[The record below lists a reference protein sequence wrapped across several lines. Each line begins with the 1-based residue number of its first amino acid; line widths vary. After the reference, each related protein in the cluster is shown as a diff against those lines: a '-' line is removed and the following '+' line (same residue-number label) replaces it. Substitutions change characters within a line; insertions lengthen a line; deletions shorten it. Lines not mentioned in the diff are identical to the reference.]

1 MKHQHRSVRWKVILA
16 ALAFLIAAAG
26 CTHERDSRSK
36 EEAKMKGVL
45 RSAVE
50 ARLPAIEA
58 AFLSSPEKNENRR
71 EFADIL
77 YKVGRMRQANDVI
90 APLAGTAAATVD
102 DVWLGARL
110 AYVLGEYRKAEELFG
125 RLKDIAPPGSGAGSA
140 AREGLIL
147 TYYQTNRYDKA
158 KNPDLSKTDRKARD
172 DGSLV
177 AFMKRFSDAP
187 YRIRWASA
195 EKVARLP
202 IVNDFTPAGAL
213 PIVRLNV
220 NGQPVE
226 FILDTG
232 GDRLYIDEQVA
243 RRIGIRTITTRQAK
257 YAYTEGKTVKEPL
270 GVAESVEMGAV
281 TLENVPV
288 IVAKWKALGLT
299 TDGVLTTQILR
310 QFLTTV
316 DYDRKEIIFRER
328 SEKGRQEMLASFEG
342 DPVRLPFWLAST
354 HLMFTRG
361 SINGRT
367 MSLFVDSGL
376 AMSMPLVVTDEA
388 VEDLGLSDRKT
399 NVEGSPYYWVPVGS
413 YGMDGLQSGASQAL
427 GHVFVE
433 EDPYWGLGFLADA
446 LISHQYLRHLGSW
459 TIDFDTMSYCFPA
472 DAAELAK
479 QSAGLHQAPQR
490 PAGNS
495 D

>member
-1 MKHQHRSVRWKVILA
+1 
-16 ALAFLIAAAG
+16 
-26 CTHERDSRSK
+26 
-36 EEAKMKGVL
+36 
-45 RSAVE
+45 
-50 ARLPAIEA
+50 
-58 AFLSSPEKNENRR
+58 
-71 EFADIL
+71 
-77 YKVGRMRQANDVI
+77 MR
-90 APLAGTAAATVD
+90 GFT
-102 DVWLGARL
+102 G
-110 AYVLGEYRKAEELFG
+110 
-125 RLKDIAPPGSGAGSA
+125 
-140 AREGLIL
+140 
-147 TYYQTNRYDKA
+147 
-158 KNPDLSKTDRKARD
+158 
-172 DGSLV
+172 
-177 AFMKRFSDAP
+177 AP

-202 IVNDFTPAGAL
+202 IVNDYTPAGAL
-213 PIVRLNV
+213 PIVRLKV

-257 YAYTEGKTVKEPL
+257 YAYTGGKTVTEPL

-299 TDGVLTTQILR
+299 TDGVLTTQILK

-328 SEKGRQEMLASFEG
+328 SEEGRQEMLRSFEG
-342 DPVRLPFWLAST
+342 DPVRLPFWMAYT

-361 SINGRT
+361 SINGQT
-367 MSLFVDSGL
+367 LNLFVDSGL
-376 AMSMPLVVTDEA
+376 AMSMPLVVTDEL
-388 VEDLGLSDRKT
+388 VEDLGLTDRKT
-399 NVEGSPYYWVPVGS
+399 NVEGSPYYWVPVSS

-459 TIDFDTMSYCFPA
+459 TIDFDTMSYYFPA
-472 DAAELAK
+472 GAVERAR
-479 QSAGLHQAPQR
+479 QSAGLDIP
-490 PAGNS
+490 
-495 D
+495 

>member
-1 MKHQHRSVRWKVILA
+1 MKQRHRSMPWKVSLA
-16 ALAFLIAAAG
+16 GLAFLIAAAG
-26 CTHERDSRSK
+26 CTPKSDLRSK
-36 EEAKMKGVL
+36 EEAKMKGDL

-50 ARLPAIEA
+50 ARLPAVEA
-58 AFLSSPEKNENRR
+58 AFLSSPDINENRR
-71 EFADIL
+71 AYADIL
-77 YKVGRMRQANDVI
+77 YKVGRMGQANDVI
-90 APLAGTAAATVD
+90 APLAGTSAATVD
-102 DVWLGARL
+102 DVRLGARL
-110 AYVLGEYRKAEELFG
+110 AYVLGDYRKAEELFG

-140 AREGLIL
+140 ALEGLVL
-147 TYYQTNRYDKA
+147 TYYQTNQYHKA
-158 KNPDLSKTDRKARD
+158 QDLKLSKAGKKAQD
-172 DGSLV
+172 DGSLAV
-177 AFMKRFSDAP
+177 FMKRFSGAP
-187 YRIRWASA
+187 YRIRWASP
-195 EKVARLP
+195 EKVASLP

-232 GDRLYIDEQVA
+232 GDRLYIDEGVA

-257 YAYTEGKTVKEPL
+257 YAYTGGKTVKEPL

-288 IVAKWKALGLT
+288 IVAQWKALGLT
-299 TDGVLTTQILR
+299 TDGVLTTQILK

-328 SEKGRQEMLASFEG
+328 SDTSRQEMLASFEG
-342 DPVRLPFWLAST
+342 DPVRLPFWMAST

-367 MSLFVDSGL
+367 MNLFVDSGL

-388 VEDLGLSDRKT
+388 VEDLGLGDQKT
-399 NVEGSPYYWVPVGS
+399 NVEGSPYYWIPVSS
-413 YGMDGLQSGASQAL
+413 YGMDGLPSGASQAL

-459 TIDFDTMSYCFPA
+459 TIDFDAMSYYFPA
-472 DAAELAK
+472 DAAERAK
-479 QSAGLHQAPQR
+479 QSEGLEKR
-490 PAGNS
+490 
-495 D
+495 